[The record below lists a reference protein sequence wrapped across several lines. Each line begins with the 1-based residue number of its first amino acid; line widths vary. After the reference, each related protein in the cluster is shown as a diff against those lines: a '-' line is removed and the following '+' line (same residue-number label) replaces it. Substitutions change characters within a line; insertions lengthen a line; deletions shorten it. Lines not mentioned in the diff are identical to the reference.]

1 MFDDDDDDDNNDQIE
16 PIVIDTNL
24 ELSRATLDQLLLDE
38 GDDYMDISTLITRLV
53 DLSIRVEKLEAVK
66 VMKSIVPEFI
76 SKNSEYE
83 KLDK

>member
-1 MFDDDDDDDNNDQIE
+1 MYEELLATKENTLPTNNAKIF
-16 PIVIDTNL
+16 
-24 ELSRATLDQLLLDE
+24 RAKVRKYDF
-38 GDDYMDISTLITRLV
+38 MDISILITRLV

-66 VMKSIVPEFI
+66 VMKSIVPEFV